1 MALESGTYIDSLD
14 AANPATTDGLSQAD
28 DHMRL
33 IKATIKAT
41 FPNLTGAVT
50 LTQSEINALETR
62 VDDLE
67 GTGQYSPAIVT
78 SNGYPALKTGITQ
91 AEVRSL
97 LGLSASGSVAF
108 GSVNAGSNLTATT
121 VSTPTINAV
130 NEINFGTWT
139 IREYIDPNN
148 SLAPRKLQFLYGNPT
163 QSVVFELTSVG
174 HLTVADD
181 ITAFGSL

>member
-50 LTQSEINALETR
+50 LTHSQVNALETR

-78 SNGYPALKTGITQ
+78 SNGTPALKTGITA

-97 LGLSASGSVAF
+97 LGIDTGDAAVF
-108 GSVNAGSNLTATT
+108 DTVNATT
-121 VSTPTINAV
+121 SITTPTANVTSANV
-130 NEINFGTWT
+130 TTLTLGSWT
-139 IREYIDPNN
+139 ISVRSADGALVFANGGIDRM
-148 SLAPRKLQFLYGNPT
+148 SLGTAGQL
-163 QSVVFELTSVG
+163 
-174 HLTVADD
+174 VAESN
-181 ITAFGSL
+181 ITAYGSA

>member
-33 IKATIKAT
+33 IKSTIKAT

-50 LTQSEINALETR
+50 LTHTQVNALETR

-78 SNGYPALKTGITQ
+78 SNGTPALKAGITA
-91 AEVRSL
+91 AEVRTLLDMDNTDAVTFDSL
-97 LGLSASGSVAF
+97 LLINSLTAP
-108 GSVNAGSNLTATT
+108 SVNVTNCNATT
-121 VSTPTINAV
+121 VDL
-130 NEINFGTWT
+130 GDWT
-139 IREYIDPNN
+139 ITE
-148 SLAPRKLQFLYGNPT
+148 SSGTLQFAYQG
-163 QSVVFELTSVG
+163 
-174 HLTVADD
+174 TVRMSLSSAGALIAEDD
-181 ITAFGSL
+181 ITAFGSA

>member
-50 LTQSEINALETR
+50 LTQSEINALDSR

-78 SNGYPALKTGITQ
+78 SNGTPALKTGITA
-91 AEVRSL
+91 AEVRTL
-97 LGLSASGSVAF
+97 LGIDSNDAVAF
-108 GSVNAGSNLTATT
+108 GSVNAGSSLTATT
-121 VSTPTINAV
+121 LN
-130 NEINFGTWT
+130 GTTCNVTTLDLGDWT
-139 IREYIDPNN
+139 ITV
-148 SLAPRKLQFLYGNPT
+148 SGTTLQFAYSG
-163 QSVVFELTSVG
+163 
-174 HLTVADD
+174 TVRMSLSSAGALIAEND
-181 ITAFGSL
+181 ITAFGSA

>member
-14 AANPATTDGLSQAD
+14 PANPATTDGLSQAD

-78 SNGYPALKTGITQ
+78 SNGTPALKTGITQ
-91 AEVRSL
+91 DEVRNL
-97 LGLSASGSVAF
+97 LGLGMSSSVAF
-108 GSVNAGSNLTATT
+108 GSVNAGSSLTATT
-121 VSTPTINAV
+121 LNGVTCNV
-130 NEINFGTWT
+130 NTLDLGDWT
-139 IREYIDPNN
+139 ITV
-148 SLAPRKLQFLYGNPT
+148 SGTTLQFAYSG
-163 QSVVFELTSVG
+163 
-174 HLTVADD
+174 TVRMSLSSAGLLIAEND
-181 ITAFGSL
+181 ITAFGSA

>member
-33 IKATIKAT
+33 IKSTIKAT

-50 LTQSEINALETR
+50 LTHTQVNALETR

-78 SNGYPALKTGITQ
+78 SNGTPALKTGIT
-91 AEVRSL
+91 ADEVRTL
-97 LGLSASGSVAF
+97 LGIDNNDTVAF
-108 GSVNAGSNLTATT
+108 GSVNAGSSLTATT
-121 VSTPTINAV
+121 VNSTTCNATTLDL
-130 NEINFGTWT
+130 GDWT
-139 IREYIDPNN
+139 ITEN
-148 SLAPRKLQFLYGNPT
+148 SGTLQFAYQGTVRMSLSSAG
-163 QSVVFELTSVG
+163 ELI
-174 HLTVADD
+174 AEDD
-181 ITAFGSL
+181 ITAYGSA

>member
-50 LTQSEINALETR
+50 LTHTQVNALETR

-78 SNGYPALKTGITQ
+78 SNGTPALKTGITA
-91 AEVRSL
+91 AEVRTL
-97 LGLSASGSVAF
+97 LGIDTGDAAVF
-108 GSVNAGSNLTATT
+108 DTVNATTSITTPTANVTT
-121 VSTPTINAV
+121 VDL
-130 NEINFGTWT
+130 GDWT
-139 IREYIDPNN
+139 ITE
-148 SLAPRKLQFLYGNPT
+148 SSGTLQFAYQG
-163 QSVVFELTSVG
+163 
-174 HLTVADD
+174 TVRMSLSSAGQLVAEDD
-181 ITAFGSL
+181 ITAYGSA